1 MLGAMSG
8 PVDPADATS
17 TTSDTEANTPS
28 ASSTSAQPGSAPP
41 RVLLDCDPGHDDVI
55 AIVVAA
61 RHTELIGITTV
72 AGNAPLDRTT
82 YNTLVV
88 RDMLGIDVPVH
99 SGADRPLVR
108 GLEAAP
114 DIHGASGL
122 DGAALPAPTTP
133 LDGTDAV
140 RFIVD
145 SCHGH
150 DDLWLVPTGP
160 LTNIA
165 LALRDDPTIAQRV
178 AGISLMGGGSYGNRT
193 AVGEFNIWG
202 DPEAAAEVFAC
213 GAPIVMAGLD
223 VTHQFRATPPRIARM
238 REIGGTL
245 ATTLADLLFFFS
257 DMYRAAHDEG
267 TIDGAAIHDPLAIL
281 ALTHS
286 DLFTSVERHVAV
298 ETAGELTRGMTI
310 IDERLVRHRMPTNT
324 RVLTQVD
331 AEQAYG
337 IVVEA
342 VEHFSR

>member
-1 MLGAMSG
+1 M
-8 PVDPADATS
+8 
-17 TTSDTEANTPS
+17 
-28 ASSTSAQPGSAPP
+28 P
-41 RVLLDCDPGHDDVI
+41 RVLLDCDPGHDDAI
-55 AIVVAA
+55 AIVIAA
-61 RHTELIGITTV
+61 RHTELTGITTV

-82 YNTLVV
+82 HNTLVL
-88 RDMLGIDVPVH
+88 RDMLGINVPVH

-108 GLEAAP
+108 ELEAAP

-122 DGAALPAPTTP
+122 DGAELPAPTTP

-140 RFIVD
+140 RFIVE
-145 SCHGH
+145 SCHEH

-165 LALRDDPTIAQRV
+165 LALRADPTIAQRV

-238 REIGGTL
+238 RAIGGTL
-245 ATTLADLLFFFS
+245 AVTLADLLVFFS

-281 ALTHS
+281 ALTHPAVF
-286 DLFTSVERHVAV
+286 DRMARHVAV
-298 ETAGELTRGMTI
+298 EIAGELTRGMTV
-310 IDERLVRHRMPTNT
+310 IDQRLVADRPAANTHVLT
-324 RVLTQVD
+324 RVD
-331 AEQAYG
+331 ADQAYD
-337 IVVEA
+337 IVIEA
-342 VEHFSR
+342 VEHFSH

>member
-1 MLGAMSG
+1 MLGGMSG
-8 PVDPADATS
+8 RVDP
-17 TTSDTEANTPS
+17 
-28 ASSTSAQPGSAPP
+28 ASSTSAASTASTAA

-61 RHTELIGITTV
+61 RHTRLVGITTV

-82 YNTLVV
+82 YNTLVL
-88 RDMLGIDVPVH
+88 RDMLGIAVPVH

-122 DGAALPAPTTP
+122 DGAELPAPTTP

-140 RFIVD
+140 RFIVE
-145 SCHGH
+145 SCHQH

-165 LALRDDPTIAQRV
+165 LALRDDPSIAQRV

-238 REIGGTL
+238 RDIGSTL
-245 ATTLADLLFFFS
+245 AVTLADLLTFFS
-257 DMYRAAHDEG
+257 DMYRAAHDDG
-267 TIDGAAIHDPLAIL
+267 AIDGAAIHDPLAIL
-281 ALTHS
+281 ALTHPE
-286 DLFTSVERHVAV
+286 LFTRVARHVAV
-298 ETAGELTRGMTI
+298 ETKGELTSGMTV
-310 IDERLVRHRMPTNT
+310 IDQRLVANRPAANT
-324 RVLTQVD
+324 DVLTTVD
-331 AEQAYG
+331 AERAFDV
-337 IVVEA
+337 VVEA
-342 VEHFSR
+342 VEHFTH